1 MEPTQTPFE
10 NSLPLV
16 AQSRTPFEITDDTKV
31 ALTFPNFSDKCV
43 TQTWTV
49 KTLKKIPYFRA
60 LFEGKWRDSPTITPK
75 GTITLSME
83 MRPSI
88 FTKLMT
94 YTLYKT
100 KAEELEQAA
109 DFLGVDLPKNHSYI
123 ARFQDAK
130 EVKDEFFARVKFS
143 RDDPKPFPIDL
154 GDVST
159 AKEISSVKWVPHF
172 RKILKSQ
179 PHGLILELDGKEIPP
194 SPDVFSEKNDINI
207 ALNTHLRVH
216 GKIETLVAS
225 LDTSN
230 IPPDVS
236 EPTFD
241 IYIRYISGSF

>member
-1 MEPTQTPFE
+1 MEPTPP
-10 NSLPLV
+10 SV

-31 ALTFPNFSDKCV
+31 ALLFPNYSDKCV
-43 TQTWTV
+43 TQSWNV

-60 LFEGKWRDSPTITPK
+60 LFEGKWRDSPTVTPK

-83 MRPSI
+83 MRPSV

-94 YTLYKT
+94 YNLYKT

-109 DFLGVDLPKNHSYI
+109 DFLGVDLPKNHTYL

-130 EVKDEFFARVKFS
+130 ETKDEFFVRIKFS
-143 RDDPKPFPIDL
+143 RDDPKPVPINL
-154 GDVST
+154 GDAAN
-159 AKEISSVKWVPHF
+159 AKEICSVKWVPHF

-194 SPDVFSEKNDINI
+194 SPDAFSERNDINI
-207 ALNTHLRVH
+207 SLNTHLRVH
-216 GKIETLVAS
+216 GKIETLVAN
-225 LDTSN
+225 LNVSN